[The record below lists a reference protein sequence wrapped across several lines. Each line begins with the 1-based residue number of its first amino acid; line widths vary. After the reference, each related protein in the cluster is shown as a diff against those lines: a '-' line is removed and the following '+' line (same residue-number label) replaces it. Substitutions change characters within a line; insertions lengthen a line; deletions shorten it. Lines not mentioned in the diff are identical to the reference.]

1 MTARQGVTP
10 GGCLDLFLIRE
21 EEAARLGLEVD
32 LVHRAIK
39 SREVGRWSVSWSGRV
54 LLYPYCAVG
63 RRAVPAFT
71 LSAET
76 ANRLG
81 ILHALDFEKPL
92 DAEEEEIVR
101 RKGVDQAT
109 VERLLKHRIA
119 LGLVEHPAT
128 AAYLVRHYEEL
139 EGRVFEKKRFANGTK
154 AGKHWYEYHR
164 PRDPR
169 FMFSKT
175 RILSP
180 TLAREVRFSLD
191 TFGYLLDHACL
202 YLQPAP
208 QTQAGY
214 AALRDRLSKAIGKP
228 VPPRSVLKYCLG
240 FLNSDAA
247 NAQLRSQ
254 RPTPKGSYPVDE
266 HFLREISIP
275 MPEKRSASA
284 ILECVNRLVGAA
296 PRANRAPLEDELKG
310 LMKGL
315 LP

>member
-1 MTARQGVTP
+1 MNTPCVTVADAAVKAGPDNAPLPCFRFHRRILAAWTSCASEKATATVREAIQSVLIGKPPSIGRVRQRDRVLQRTLAETARLRWNLAAAHPRAASKKEALTAADVLDARQGVTP

-101 RKGVDQAT
+101 RKGVNQAT

-128 AAYLVRHYEEL
+128 GE
-139 EGRVFEKKRFANGTK
+139 T
-154 AGKHWYEYHR
+154 
-164 PRDPR
+164 
-169 FMFSKT
+169 
-175 RILSP
+175 
-180 TLAREVRFSLD
+180 
-191 TFGYLLDHACL
+191 
-202 YLQPAP
+202 
-208 QTQAGY
+208 
-214 AALRDRLSKAIGKP
+214 
-228 VPPRSVLKYCLG
+228 
-240 FLNSDAA
+240 
-247 NAQLRSQ
+247 
-254 RPTPKGSYPVDE
+254 
-266 HFLREISIP
+266 
-275 MPEKRSASA
+275 
-284 ILECVNRLVGAA
+284 
-296 PRANRAPLEDELKG
+296 
-310 LMKGL
+310 
-315 LP
+315 